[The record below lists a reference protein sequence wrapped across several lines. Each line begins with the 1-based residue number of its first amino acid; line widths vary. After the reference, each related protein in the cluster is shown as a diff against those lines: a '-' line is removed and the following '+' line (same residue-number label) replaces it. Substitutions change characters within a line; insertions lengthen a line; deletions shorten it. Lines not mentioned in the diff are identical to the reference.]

1 MYFSNAALER
11 ANGLQAFGLP
21 PEVRSLAPRE
31 QEVAAIVYRNGLATA
46 KDVEAQVAGSIRN
59 ASVRSFLNRLVDKG
73 ILLQHSCGVRGT
85 LVYGPAL
92 TEAFARE
99 SAARQFCEDFYQGSL
114 RWLADEVGE
123 FYVRMPQ
130 LDELLD
136 NYDRAP
142 PQELRGLAPRMH
154 EIATIVYR
162 NGPSAITDIQAQL
175 SDVRSRCGVRTLV
188 NRMCERGIISK
199 HHALR
204 YKEIVCLPAIMTRQV
219 RRLALRRFISARFD
233 DSPGA
238 ALQTVLHMMRD
249 QPVSG

>member
-11 ANGLQAFGLP
+11 ANGLQASGLP

-85 LVYGPAL
+85 FVYGPAL

-99 SAARQFCEDFYQGSL
+99 SAAWQFCENFYEGSL
-114 RWLADEVGE
+114 RRLADDIGE
-123 FYVRMPQ
+123 FYVRMPPVE
-130 LDELLD
+130 ELLD
-136 NYDRAP
+136 HYDRAP
-142 PQELRGLAPRMH
+142 PQALRTLAPRMH
-154 EIATIVYR
+154 EIGTAVYR
-162 NGPSAITDIQAQL
+162 NGASTITDIQAQL

-188 NRMCERGIISK
+188 NRMCERGIVRK
-199 HHALR
+199 RHALR
-204 YKEIVCLPAIMTRQV
+204 YKEVVCLPAIVTRQV
-219 RRLALRRFISARFD
+219 RRLALRRFIGERFD

-238 ALQTVLHMMRD
+238 GLQTVLHLMRNE
-249 QPVSG
+249 PISA